1 MTTTTAVKT
10 PGVDYSS
17 REATIAYGLASQELP
32 QYYNRTDLSLTSI
45 EDIMNTNSST
55 TDNIFIKH
63 TFLLNFLREW
73 QSRKKSMS
81 DTMLNFV
88 ESHVSD
94 LISGLVNRK
103 SPFVKE
109 QISGEVLSFC
119 SNTGILNYL
128 YKAIDIAEKCFDT
141 TIKKRK
147 TELEQDPETGEKWIA
162 INITIEGEV
171 EDFLTKY
178 DDYISNWVSA
188 TPWPERDKIR
198 LSYNIV

>member
-10 PGVDYSS
+10 PRVDYSS

-81 DTMLNFV
+81 DT
-88 ESHVSD
+88 
-94 LISGLVNRK
+94 I
-103 SPFVKE
+103 VKE

-178 DDYISNWVSA
+178 DDYINNWVSA

>member
-10 PGVDYSS
+10 PTVDYSS

-94 LISGLVNRK
+94 LISGLVNWE

-141 TIKKRK
+141 TIKKRE